1 MLTLPETFL
10 KIKLFFNEFV
20 RVKGLKRK
28 NIEPHMIVNIYSTVR
43 IAYTHL
49 IVFKYISTIN
59 IYIYLL

>member
-10 KIKLFFNEFV
+10 KIKLFSNEFV
-20 RVKGLKRK
+20 RVKSLKRK

-49 IVFKYISTIN
+49 TITSTQS
-59 IYIYLL
+59 IYTFTYCD